1 MSRRT
6 VASGGDPSEG
16 RRAGGGDPAGR
27 RRAGSAAAAAA
38 LLPMLLATAA
48 CGGSADAAGGDAG
61 AALTVMTWAPAGT
74 GSTDRPGVTALAE
87 EIGREVNAKGGRAGR
102 KLKVL
107 TCNEHNTAAGVTACA
122 QQAVAAHAV
131 AVIGS
136 YSQFGDTFMP
146 TLEAAGIPY
155 LGGYGV
161 SGSEFSSPLSYPVAG
176 GTPALIAGS
185 GRQLAAAGCKA
196 VALIRPDTGN
206 GDTLT
211 RYLSAAV
218 APAGIRLTDVK
229 VPERA
234 DAAGMAAPVQRAVGD
249 DRAGGC
255 VTAALGPEQT
265 LLLLDAYRKANPRR
279 TQLASVIGSVHQAVI
294 DSTGGAGS
302 PLNGSLAT
310 GWFPP
315 ETSKVW
321 DDLRTTAGNAAA
333 SGAKPV
339 DTSDLAVQTTWVAYQ
354 TFLQAVDRISSAG
367 QPLTAKGLRAQLDSG
382 DSIDTGGVTP
392 PLNWGQGDMLPSAE
406 SPRLTNTWVT
416 FQQVKD
422 GRLTEQQSGFV
433 DVRWVLTGGKP
444 PQ

>member
-1 MSRRT
+1 M
-6 VASGGDPSEG
+6 PEG
-16 RRAGGGDPAGR
+16 AVRAGEPPPPRRAG
-27 RRAGSAAAAAA
+27 AAAAA
-38 LLPMLLATAA
+38 LLPVVLLAAA
-48 CGGSADAAGGDAG
+48 GCGGAAGAAGDESAG
-61 AALTVMTWAPAGT
+61 ALTVMTWAPAGT

-87 EIGREVNAKGGRAGR
+87 QIGRDVNAKGGRAGR
-102 KLKVL
+102 QLKVL
-107 TCNEHNTAAGVTACA
+107 TCNEHNTAAGAAACA
-122 QQAVAAHAV
+122 HQAVDAHAI

-146 TLEAAGIPY
+146 VLGAAGIPY

-161 SGSEFSSPLSYPVAG
+161 SGAEFSSPLSYPVAG

-185 GRQLAAAGCKA
+185 GRQLAAFGCRT
-196 VALIRPDTGN
+196 VTLVRPDTGN

-211 RYLSAAV
+211 RYLAAAL
-218 APAGIRLTDVK
+218 APAGIRLTDVT

-234 DAAGMAAPVQRAVGD
+234 DAAQMAAPVRKAIGE
-249 DRAGGC
+249 DRTGGC

-265 LLLLDAYRKANPRR
+265 LLLLDAYRAAGPRR
-279 TQLASVIGSVHQAVI
+279 TQLASVVGSVHQGVI

-315 ETSKVW
+315 ESSKAW
-321 DDLRTTAGNAAA
+321 DDLRATARSAPA
-333 SGAKPV
+333 SGAGPI
-339 DTSDLAVQTTWVAYQ
+339 DTTDLAVQTTWVAYQ
-354 TFLQAVDRISSAG
+354 AFLQAVERISSAG
-367 QPLTAKGLRAQLDSG
+367 GQLTAKGLRAQLDSG

-392 PLNWGQGDMLPSAE
+392 PLSWGQNDMLPTAE

-416 FQQVKD
+416 FQQVRD

-433 DVRWVLTGGKP
+433 DVRWALTGAKP

>member
-1 MSRRT
+1 MSSRT
-6 VASGGDPSEG
+6 VAYGRATFEG
-16 RRAGGGDPAGR
+16 RWAGGGGR
-27 RRAGSAAAAAA
+27 AWVAAAA
-38 LLPMLLATAA
+38 LLPVLLVAA
-48 CGGSADAAGGDAG
+48 CGGPADASSDDAG
-61 AALTVMTWAPAGT
+61 AVLTVMTWAPAGT
-74 GSTDRPGVTALAE
+74 GSADRPGVTALAE
-87 EIGREVNAKGGRAGR
+87 AIGREVNAKGGRAGR

-107 TCNEHNTAAGVTACA
+107 TCNEHNTAAGVTGCA
-122 QQAVAAHAV
+122 QQAVAAHAI

-146 TLEAAGIPY
+146 ILGAAGIPY

-185 GRQLAAAGCKA
+185 GRQLAAAGCKN

-218 APAGIRLTDVK
+218 APAGIRLTDVT

-234 DAAGMAAPVQRAVGD
+234 AAADMAAPVRKAVGD

-255 VTAALGPEQT
+255 VTAVLGPEQT
-265 LLLLDAYRKANPRR
+265 LLLLDAYRKAGPKH

-294 DSTGGAGS
+294 DSTGGVGS
-302 PLNGSLAT
+302 PLNGSLTT

-315 ETSKVW
+315 ESSKAW
-321 DDLRTTAGNAAA
+321 DDLRTTAGNAPA
-333 SGAKPV
+333 SGAQPV

-392 PLNWGQGDMLPSAE
+392 PLSWGQNDMLPSAE

-422 GRLTEQQSGFV
+422 GRLAEQQSGFV

-444 PQ
+444 PR